1 MIGMKAMVKRKP
13 LGALKADERGTSI
26 VELAMVA
33 PILSLVTMGIIDLS
47 TGYSRRLELT
57 EAASRTIE
65 KVAANNFEI
74 PAGTDGGP
82 DYTAIRADA
91 AEGAGVPVGQVT
103 VTRWLECD
111 GVQQA
116 SFEGTCPPDTR
127 PECDVEVIP
136 ADCLPVIARY
146 IEVRIDDSFRPQ
158 FATIVAPGPNG
169 TYPLFAEAAV
179 RIQ

>member
-1 MIGMKAMVKRKP
+1 MIGVMRMRKRKS
-13 LGALKADERGTSI
+13 LGALAADEKGTSI

-33 PILSLVTMGIIDLS
+33 PLLSLVTMGIIDLS
-47 TGYSRRLELT
+47 TGYGRRLELT

-74 PAGTDGGP
+74 PAGSDGP
-82 DYTAIRADA
+82 DYSAIRADA
-91 AEGAGVPVGQVT
+91 AEGAGVPVSQVT

-111 GVQQA
+111 GVEQP
-116 SFEGTCPPDTR
+116 SFEGTCPPEDR
-127 PECDVEVIP
+127 PECDAEVIP
-136 ADCLPVIARY
+136 QDCLPVMARY

-158 FATIVAPGPNG
+158 FASIVAPGPNG